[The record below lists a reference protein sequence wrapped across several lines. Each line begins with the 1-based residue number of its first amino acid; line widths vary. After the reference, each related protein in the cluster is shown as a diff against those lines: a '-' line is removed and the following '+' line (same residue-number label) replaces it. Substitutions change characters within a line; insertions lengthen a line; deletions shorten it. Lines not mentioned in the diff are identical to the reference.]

1 MYPNKFERPFALVAL
16 VVLGLFVIVAG
27 SRIVR
32 ALGTSAA
39 PSSVEMHED
48 GVKPIPGYVRT
59 GLDWLAAAQ
68 FQNGGWGAGSHSA
81 QNVRDPHAVQV
92 DPATTAFAAMALM
105 RSGSTVYSGSYQKNI
120 RLALGNLLEIVEA
133 SSQNSGQITSISGT
147 QPQAKLGHNIDV
159 SMTAQFFAR
168 VLPTL
173 KRTDRLKARVE
184 KGLDKCLRK
193 LEMAQQADGSWNEA
207 GWAPVLQSAVANG
220 ALEMA
225 ASAGREVNQEA
236 LDRSRRYQ
244 KNNVDSESGDVKTD
258 AAAGVSLYSIA
269 SSQRASAPAA
279 RDAMERIK
287 EAKKRGELEE
297 DADVTVDNLRKAG
310 FGERRAEELFDSYRQ
325 NEATKKLLSD
335 ERVLSGF
342 GNNGGEEFLSY
353 MMASES
359 LVVTGDNEWDKWHT
373 RMNKLFERVQNQDG
387 SWSGHHCITSPV
399 FCTAAVILT
408 MTADRDADFLRNKKK
423 G

>member
-16 VVLGLFVIVAG
+16 VVLGLFVMVAG

-39 PSSVEMHED
+39 PSSVEMQED

-105 RSGSTVYSGSYQKNI
+105 RSGSTVYSGTYQKNI

-147 QPQAKLGHNIDV
+147 QPQVKLGHNIDV

-236 LDRSRRYQ
+236 LDRSRQYQ

-373 RMNKLFERVQNQDG
+373 RMNQLFERVQNQDG

>member
-1 MYPNKFERPFALVAL
+1 MYPDRFERPLVF
-16 VVLGLFVIVAG
+16 VGLLLLAIVIIGSG

-32 ALGTSAA
+32 ALGSGEATAA
-39 PSSVEMHED
+39 HVRDD
-48 GVKPIPGYVRT
+48 GVKPIPGYLQN
-59 GLDWLAAAQ
+59 GLDWLASAQ
-68 FQNGGWGAGSHSA
+68 FANGGWGAGQHSA
-81 QNVRDPHAVQV
+81 QHVRDPHAVQI

-105 RSGSTVYSGSYQKNI
+105 RSGSTVYSGPYRENV
-120 RLALGNLLEIVEA
+120 RMALEHLLDVVET
-133 SSQNSGQITSISGT
+133 SSPNGGQLTGISGT
-147 QPQAKLGHNIDV
+147 QPQVKLGHNIDV

-168 VLPTL
+168 VVASIRKDDAL
-173 KRTDRLKARVE
+173 KRRVE

-193 LEMAQQADGSWNEA
+193 LESAQQADGSWNEA

-225 ASAGREVNQEA
+225 AAAGRDVDQET
-236 LDRSRRYQ
+236 LDRSREYQ
-244 KNNVDSESGDVKTD
+244 KRNVDAASGEVRTD
-258 AAAGVSLYSIA
+258 ASAGISLYSIA

-279 RDAMERIK
+279 RDAIERIND
-287 EAKKRGELEE
+287 AKQRGKIEQ
-297 DADVTVDNLRKAG
+297 DADVTVENLLKAG
-310 FGERRAEELFDSYRQ
+310 FGQQRAEELFDSYRQ

-335 ERVLSGF
+335 DRVLSGF

-353 MMASES
+353 MMTSES
-359 LVVTGDNEWDKWHT
+359 LVVTGDDEWNDWHL
-373 RMNKLFERVQNQDG
+373 RMNQLFARVQNPDG

-408 MTADRDADFLRNKKK
+408 MTADRDADFLQNRNS

>member
-39 PSSVEMHED
+39 PSSVEMQED
-48 GVKPIPGYVRT
+48 GLKPIPGYVRT

-92 DPATTAFAAMALM
+92 DPATTAFATMALM
-105 RSGSTVYSGSYQKNI
+105 RSGSTLYSGAYQKNI
-120 RLALGNLLEIVEA
+120 RLALNNLLEIVEA
-133 SSQNSGQITSISGT
+133 SPQNSGQITSISGT
-147 QPQAKLGHNIDV
+147 QPQVKLGHNIDV
-159 SMTAQFFAR
+159 SMTAQLFAR

-236 LDRSRRYQ
+236 LDRSRKYQ

-287 EAKKRGELEE
+287 EAKKRGDLEE

-335 ERVLSGF
+335 DRVLSGF

-373 RMNKLFERVQNQDG
+373 RMNQLFARVQNQDG

>member
-1 MYPNKFERPFALVAL
+1 MYPDRFERPIAFLAT
-16 VVLGLFVIVAG
+16 VVLGIVVIAAG
-27 SRIVR
+27 SRVVS
-32 ALGTSAA
+32 ALAHQPEPT
-39 PSSVEMHED
+39 PRIHDD
-48 GVKPIPGYVRT
+48 GVKPIPGYVKN

-68 FQNGGWGAGSHSA
+68 FQNGGWGAGQHSA
-81 QNVRDPHAVQV
+81 QHLRDPHAVQI

-105 RSGSTVYSGSYQKNI
+105 RSGSTVYSGAYSRNV
-120 RLALGNLLEIVEA
+120 RLALDHLLKVVEE
-133 SSQNSGQITSISGT
+133 SPENGGQITGISGT
-147 QPQAKLGHNIDV
+147 QPQVKLGHNIDV

-168 VLPTL
+168 VVSTL
-173 KRTDRLKARVE
+173 RKGDKMRSRVE

-193 LEMAQQADGSWNEA
+193 LEAAQQADGSWNEA

-225 ASAGREVNQEA
+225 VAAGREVDQEA
-236 LDRSRRYQ
+236 LERSREYQ
-244 KNNVDSESGDVKTD
+244 KGNVDAASGEVRTE

-279 RDAMERIK
+279 RDAMERIDA
-287 EAKKRGELEE
+287 AKRRGELDE
-297 DADVTVDNLRKAG
+297 DADVTVDNLKKAG
-310 FGERRAEELFDSYRQ
+310 FGERKAEELFESYRQ

-335 ERVLSGF
+335 DRVLSGF

-353 MMASES
+353 MMTSES
-359 LVVTGDNEWDKWHT
+359 LVVTGDNEWDKWHG
-373 RMNKLFERVQNQDG
+373 RMNQLFARIQNPDG

-408 MTADRDADFLRNKKK
+408 MTADRDADFLRNRNQ